1 MSRHYYLCL
10 LFLCVPFSWA
20 QQDVELE
27 TVVPAGTLLHCTL
40 DEPNFSSQTA
50 QVGDPVLCHVNSL
63 VMFGRPLT
71 TRGAYLSAR
80 LREYRDPGHF
90 FGKGWLQLEF
100 TSLALPTGSF
110 PLNAKVISATRYR
123 VDREGKIRGRGHP
136 TRDAIEWSIPI
147 LWPIKVLTLPAR
159 GPRPA
164 LKGET
169 SIGLRLMEDVYLPD
183 SKSRG
188 LSSRSSML
196 RPNRDD
202 KPANVLPSRAEN
214 VWAENKNVLTRQPAP
229 STAIERSQASSF
241 ENRAQLS
248 VVHLPQ
254 QPTPSATIEPP
265 QAPSFENRAQLSVVD
280 LTQRPTPSTTIE
292 PSQAPSFEN
301 RAQLSLVQ
309 RPPTVLALRGGIR
322 YLVADYW
329 VERGNLNLD
338 YIIVGGGP
346 PENVPLSALDIAMT
360 ERINAQRGVPFLLT
374 ARGR

>member
-1 MSRHYYLCL
+1 MSRNYCL
-10 LFLCVPFSWA
+10 GMILLWVPFGWA

-63 VMFGRPLT
+63 QMFGRPLT

-80 LREYRDPGHF
+80 MQEYRDPGHF

-100 TSLALPTGSF
+100 TSLTLPSGSF
-110 PLNAKVISATRYR
+110 PLNAKIISATRYQ
-123 VDREGKIRGRGHP
+123 VDREGKIKGHGHP

-169 SIGLRLMEDVYLPD
+169 RIELRLMEDVYLPD
-183 SKSRG
+183 SKSGR
-188 LSSRSSML
+188 LSSRSLTS
-196 RPNRDD
+196 RPNGGDQ
-202 KPANVLPSRAEN
+202 AATVLPPRAGN
-214 VWAENKNVLTRQPAP
+214 VSAENKNMLPQQP
-229 STAIERSQASSF
+229 TARKIIERSQASSF
-241 ENRAQLS
+241 A
-248 VVHLPQ
+248 
-254 QPTPSATIEPP
+254 
-265 QAPSFENRAQLSVVD
+265 NRAQLSVVD
-280 LTQRPTPSTTIE
+280 LTQQSTPSTTIE
-292 PSQAPSFEN
+292 PSQAASFEN
-301 RAQLSLVQ
+301 RVQLSLVQ

-329 VERGNLNLD
+329 VERENLNLD

-346 PENVPLSALDIAMT
+346 PENVPLSVLDIAMT

-374 ARGR
+374 VRGR

>member
-10 LFLCVPFSWA
+10 LLLCVPLGWA

-159 GPRPA
+159 GPRPT

-183 SKSRG
+183 SKSRR
-188 LSSRSSML
+188 LSSRSSTSS
-196 RPNRDD
+196 PNRDD
-202 KPANVLPSRAEN
+202 QAAAVLPSEARS
-214 VWAENKNVLTRQPAP
+214 VGAENKNVFTQQPTP
-229 STAIERSQASSF
+229 STTIERSQAS
-241 ENRAQLS
+241 
-248 VVHLPQ
+248 P
-254 QPTPSATIEPP
+254 
-265 QAPSFENRAQLSVVD
+265 FENRAQLSVVD
-280 LTQRPTPSTTIE
+280 LTQRTASTSIERSQVTSSENRAQLSVVHLTQQPTPSTTIE
-292 PSQAPSFEN
+292 PSQALSFEN

-309 RPPTVLALRGGIR
+309 RPSTVLALRGGIR

-329 VERGNLNLD
+329 VERENLNLD

-346 PENVPLSALDIAMT
+346 PENVPLSALDIVMS
-360 ERINAQRGVPFLLT
+360 ERINAQRGVPFVLT
-374 ARGR
+374 VRGR